1 MKSFCAAA
9 KLLLCLILAMPA
21 FGQTGNARVSGT
33 IDDPTGAL
41 LPGVTVTATNTATGV
56 VTTVVSNEAGA
67 YNFASLMP
75 GMYTVSAALPGFRT
89 RTYTEVQLGNTQEL
103 RLNFTLTVS
112 SVATSVDVTVA
123 LDSLLATS
131 SSSVGTV
138 LSSERMQALPIV
150 GNNVL
155 GLLDT
160 LPGTRMDDNGVTGTF
175 SGLGTRSVN
184 VQRDGME
191 SSGAARNM
199 QAGMSTSTYM
209 SPDLIGEMRLI
220 LAPVDAE
227 MGRGNGQMQVF
238 TRSGTN
244 QLKGSAAWF
253 VRNSALDA
261 NTWVNNRAVDP
272 KTGAWKPTPRDW
284 TNRNQFTGSLG
295 GPLVRNKTF
304 FFALFDGVI
313 VNERALQ
320 NPQVL
325 TECARRGI
333 FRYYDTWNNGNY
345 LQLTQATGA
354 TPTIAVVDG
363 IGNPLPPATNP
374 NGSAANGILRY
385 ASVFGQLQ
393 STPTKS
399 DCSDAVVQGSPWD
412 ANRKALDSTGFVTKV
427 LGKMPLPNNYEIGD
441 GLNTAGYRW
450 VRALTGGNEGIFS
463 FGGTGVAR
471 KQINAKLDHNFN
483 SMHKVAGTYTYENS
497 AGGANLITW
506 PDTFGGSRYR
516 HPQHLSVSFTST
528 LSPTLVNE
536 ARVGMRRTGFTQ
548 RNGLDDPDSG
558 EAARQFFPS
567 FNGYPVFVG
576 LGTGA
581 VNFQVG
587 QPLGAGNTQNF
598 SDHTTMLQY
607 GDTLSWTKG
616 KHAYKF
622 GGELR
627 RGGSY
632 GLDAGIAPTAI
643 PRVTGGDLTLSQIS
657 PTAIS
662 TTNMP
667 GLGGSTTTGN
677 NARMRNLL
685 SFLAGSVA
693 SITQYYYMQD
703 PAKLDAFDDYKT
715 YPGKIRDLRANEFSL
730 FFKDDWKLRKSLT
743 LNLGMRYDYFGAPYE
758 VNGLM
763 PLPVGGGAAAFG
775 ISGRSFN
782 EWMSPGRRADPTVFQ
797 YVGRNSPNSGTP
809 WLAND
814 WNNFGPA
821 VGFAWQVPWLGEG
834 KTTVRGGYQ
843 ITYQI
848 GDGYSSMVQETNAPG
863 SSANVTYTGD
873 SAANAYLD
881 LTKLPSLIP
890 VPLTNKPMQAI
901 PLTERSQGVF
911 IPDPNLVTPYAQNLT
926 LSITRSVG
934 SKVSVDVRYVGTLGR
949 KQRSASNN
957 INVANFRT
965 NGLKEAFDA
974 VRSGGESPLLNQM
987 FNGINIAGAGFGPV
1001 GTTLGVVP
1009 QTAGLHMR
1017 ASTTFSSNLANGNYV
1032 GLANSLNTLNYAT
1045 QFNPTLPVIPG
1056 NTLGRVLAYNGFP
1069 ENFIVT
1075 NPQFAGVNLM
1085 TNNISNNYHSLGAQI
1100 TLRPVRGVSTQTT
1113 YTWSKNLGAGFP
1125 GTDGLGQVFT
1135 DPLDRRSDYAVL
1147 PDTRVHD
1154 FRSNGTFALP
1164 IGPNQFLFGNR
1175 SGVVARIIEGWQMS
1189 WILNINT
1196 GQPLSIAAQK
1206 MLYNNGTP
1214 DIVGPFDLQSGKV
1227 KFSGGPNGSY
1237 FDPASFVA
1245 VRDPQCAI
1253 VTWSAT
1259 ACTLSAIA
1267 DAKTNQILL
1276 QNPRPGTR
1284 GTLGQRV
1291 VEGPGRWKFD
1301 AGLGKTFRVS
1311 ESRSLQF
1318 RVDARNVLNHP
1329 EPTTPVMDINNVN
1342 FGQIVGAS
1350 PKSAAARELQAQLR
1364 FSF

>member
-1 MKSFCAAA
+1 MKSFCTVAA
-9 KLLLCLILAMPA
+9 LLFGLILATPA
-21 FGQTGNARVSGT
+21 FSQTGNARVSGT
-33 IDDPTGAL
+33 IDDPTRAL
-41 LPGVTVTATNTATGV
+41 MPGVTVTATNTATGI
-56 VTTVVSNEAGA
+56 VTTVVSNESGA

-75 GMYTVSAALPGFRT
+75 GVYTVSAGLPGFRT
-89 RTYTEVQLGNTQEL
+89 RTYTDVQLGNAQEL
-103 RLNFTLTVS
+103 RLNFTLTIS

-123 LDSLLATS
+123 ADSLLAAS
-131 SSSVGTV
+131 SSSVGSV
-138 LSSERMQALPIV
+138 LSTERMQALPIV

-175 SGLGTRSVN
+175 AGLGTRSVN

-238 TRSGTN
+238 TKSGTN
-244 QLKGSAAWF
+244 QLRGTAAWF

-261 NTWVNNRAVDP
+261 NTWANNRALDP

-284 TNRNQFTGSLG
+284 TNRHQFIGSLG
-295 GPLVRNKTF
+295 GPIVRNKTF
-304 FFALFDGVI
+304 FFALYDGVI

-325 TECARRGI
+325 TPCARNGI

-345 LQLTQATGA
+345 LQQTQPTGA

-363 IGNPLPPATNP
+363 IGNPRPPATNP
-374 NGSAANGILRY
+374 NNSAANGILRY

-393 STPTKS
+393 NIPAKS
-399 DCSDAVVQGSPWD
+399 DCSDAVVQGTPWD
-412 ANRKALDSTGFVTKV
+412 PNRKAVDPTGFVTKV

-441 GLNTAGYRW
+441 GLNTAGHRW
-450 VRALTGGNEGIFS
+450 VRALSGGSEGIFS

-483 SMHKVAGTYTYENS
+483 SMHKLAGTYTYEDS

-558 EAARQFFPS
+558 QAAREFFPN

-576 LGTGA
+576 LGLGQ

-587 QPLGAGNTQNF
+587 QPLGGGNTQNF

-616 KHAYKF
+616 IHAFKF
-622 GGELR
+622 GGDLR

-632 GLDAGIAPTAI
+632 GLDAGIAITAI
-643 PRVTGGDLTLSQIS
+643 PRVAGGDLPLSQIS
-657 PTAIS
+657 ATAIS

-677 NARMRNLL
+677 NVRMRNLL
-685 SFLAGSVA
+685 SFLAGSVG
-693 SITQYYYMQD
+693 SISQYYYMQD
-703 PAKLDAFDDYKT
+703 PTKLDAWDDYKT
-715 YPGKIRDLRANEFSL
+715 YAGKIRDLRANEFSL
-730 FFKDDWKLRKSLT
+730 FFKDDWKVAKSLT
-743 LNLGMRYDYFGAPYE
+743 LNLGVRYDYFGSPYE

-763 PLPVGGGAAAFG
+763 PLPVGGGSAAFG
-775 ISGRSFN
+775 ISGRSFSD
-782 EWMSPGRRADPTVFQ
+782 WMNPGHRAEPTVFQ
-797 YVGRNSPNSGTP
+797 YVGRNSPNPGTP

-821 VGFAWQVPWLGEG
+821 VGFAWHVPWLGEG

-863 SSANVTYTGD
+863 SSANITYTGN
-873 SAANAYLD
+873 SSSNAYLD

-890 VPLTNKPMQAI
+890 VPFTNQPMQAI
-901 PLTERSQGVF
+901 PLTERSQQVY

-934 SKVSVDVRYVGTLGR
+934 SKVSIDLGYLGTLGR
-949 KQRSASNN
+949 KQRSAANN

-965 NGLKEAFDA
+965 NGLKEAFDT
-974 VRSGGESPLLNQM
+974 VRGGGESALLNQI

-1001 GTTLGVVP
+1001 GTTVAGVA

-1017 ASTTFSSNLANGNYV
+1017 SSTTFNSNLANGNYV

-1045 QFNPTLPVIPG
+1045 AFNPTLPVIPG
-1056 NTLGRVLAYNGFP
+1056 NTLGRVLALNGFP

-1075 NPQFAGVNLM
+1075 NPQFGAVNLM
-1085 TNNISNNYHSLGAQI
+1085 TNNISNNYHALNAQV
-1100 TLRPVRGVSTQTT
+1100 TLRPVRGVSTQMT

-1135 DPLDRRSDYAVL
+1135 DPLDRRADYALL

-1154 FRSNGTFALP
+1154 FRTNGTFALP
-1164 IGPNQFLFGNR
+1164 IGPNQFLFANS
-1175 SGVVARIIEGWQMS
+1175 SGIVARIIEGWQMS
-1189 WILNINT
+1189 WILNVNS
-1196 GQPLSIAAQK
+1196 GQPLSIAAQN
-1206 MLYNNGTP
+1206 MLYSNGTP
-1214 DIVGPFDLQSGKV
+1214 DIVGPFDLKSGKV
-1227 KFSGGPNGSY
+1227 TFTGGPNGSY
-1237 FDPASFVA
+1237 FDPGSFVS
-1245 VRDPQCAI
+1245 VRDPQCAA

-1267 DAKTNQILL
+1267 DAKTGQILL
-1276 QNPRPGTR
+1276 QNPLPGMR

-1291 VEGPGRWKFD
+1291 IEGPGRWKFD
-1301 AGLGKTFRVS
+1301 AGLGKSFKVGET
-1311 ESRSLQF
+1311 RSLQF

-1329 EPTTPVMDINNVN
+1329 EPITPVMDINSVN

-1350 PKSAAARELQAQLR
+1350 PKTAAARELQAQLR